1 MKGKYEE
8 KENPSK
14 KIGSLLLEILG
25 EVAVMLV
32 FMLAGVGVFWLFGK
46 QSVIENI
53 DPDTLCLIGII
64 VILVGYYVISTIVR
78 LIRKKKTRDIAEQE
92 NID

>member
-8 KENPSK
+8 KKNPSK

-25 EVAVMLV
+25 EVAVILV

-78 LIRKKKTRDIAEQE
+78 LIRKKKTRDIAEQQ

>member
-8 KENPSK
+8 KKNPSK

>member
-25 EVAVMLV
+25 EVAVILV

-64 VILVGYYVISTIVR
+64 VILVGYDVISTIVR

>member
-14 KIGSLLLEILG
+14 KNGSLLLEILG

-78 LIRKKKTRDIAEQE
+78 LIRKIKTRDIAEQE

>member
-8 KENPSK
+8 KENLSK

-64 VILVGYYVISTIVR
+64 VILVGNYVISTIVR